1 MWIWRIAFPIKRLA
15 SGTHELL
22 IPFLFTSK
30 RAEDKNGI
38 VLGCFRVKGTDG
50 VADVSLL
57 HTIPVW
63 RLLQLLFT
71 FCAFE
76 MISCL

>member
-1 MWIWRIAFPIKRLA
+1 MWLWRIAFPIKRLA
-15 SGTHELL
+15 AGTHELL

-38 VLGCFRVKGTDG
+38 LFGCLGAKRTDG
-50 VADVSLL
+50 VADASLL

-71 FCAFE
+71 LCAFE